1 MRINKFIQD
10 VSSRYSCHVI
20 TISFLLVVSLTICLF
35 YYAELKGYE
44 AQLFM
49 WYIIILYNPVIV
61 PVFCTFIFC
70 LCYSL
75 YITEE
80 NFPDFRINKQIR
92 NPIIKIAFFITFI
105 LGVLVFLVMICET
118 IVSIIYN
125 DKIRGIFVLF
135 GIPAMISI
143 LPINLFFYKF
153 LHNKVLH
160 KK

>member
-1 MRINKFIQD
+1 MQVQKFIQD
-10 VSSRYSCHVI
+10 NIQRYSCHVI
-20 TISFLLVVSLTICLF
+20 TISFLLVVSFTICLF

-44 AQLFM
+44 AQVFM

-80 NFPDFRINKQIR
+80 NFPGFRINNQIR
-92 NPIIKIAFFITFI
+92 NPILKIAFFITFI
-105 LGVLVFLVMICET
+105 LGVLVFLVMIFET

-125 DKIRGIFVLF
+125 DKIRGIFVLLGF
-135 GIPAMISI
+135 PAMISI
-143 LPINLFFYKF
+143 SPINLFFYKF

>member
-1 MRINKFIQD
+1 MQINKFIQNI
-10 VSSRYSCHVI
+10 SSRYSCHVI

-35 YYAELKGYE
+35 YYGELKGYE

-80 NFPDFRINKQIR
+80 NFPDFRMKNQIC
-92 NPIIKIAFFITFI
+92 NPIIRIAFFIIFI

-118 IVSIIYN
+118 IFSIIYN
-125 DKIRGIFVLF
+125 DKIRGIFVLL
-135 GIPAMISI
+135 GIPAMISM